1 MKIFVAGHKGM
12 VGAAIIRALRVVG
25 DNEVVTKD
33 SDCLDLTVQQDV
45 FDFIQKEK
53 FEQVYICAAKVGGIF
68 ANSQQPAEFIYE
80 NLAIQNNLIHASFKA
95 NVQRL
100 LFLGSSCIYPK
111 FAQQPIKE
119 NALLSGKLEE
129 SNDAYAIAKIAGLKM
144 VEAYRRQYNVD
155 FRCLMPTNLYG
166 PGDNFHPQNSHV
178 LPALIQKFHQ
188 AKLSKNDFVT
198 IWGTGSPER
207 EFLHVFDL
215 AEACIHIM
223 NLDQEFYSKNV
234 SDKVSHVNV
243 GTGLDISIADLA
255 KIIKTIVGFD
265 GEIKFDT
272 SKPNGTPKK
281 VLDIRLIES
290 LGWKHNIS
298 LHEGISSTYKWFVE
312 NQLKLRES

>member
-33 SDCLDLTVQQDV
+33 RDCLDLTVQQDV